1 MDTASFLN
9 DIADKLAKGSM
20 SSRELASLDFE
31 AEGRDISIRVRSSLH
46 PSWYPPLDLILSQIG
61 STCVERGVTLS
72 QLRRITF
79 EEREINV
86 ELSQRGRVGGKI
98 YTFPIKATLGL
109 PASEPSD
116 LRAAAD

>member
-31 AEGRDISIRVRSSLH
+31 AEGRDISIRVRSSPH
-46 PSWYPPLDLILSQIG
+46 PSWYPPLGLILSQIG
-61 STCVERGVTLS
+61 STCVERRVSLS

-86 ELSQRGRVGGKI
+86 ELSQRDGGGGKI

-109 PASEPSD
+109 PASD
-116 LRAAAD
+116 LSAAAD